1 MPSKLK
7 QRRLRRLKADLAWW
21 REEAEDCRSRLLEL
35 AGEIDRVRAQIVR
48 VPMPVVVPSALIA
61 ELAMEKA
68 VERLNDLPR
77 INGEKAKR
85 ADRLNWC
92 RLF

>member
-21 REEAEDCRSRLLEL
+21 REEAEDCRSHLLEL

-48 VPMPVVVPSALIA
+48 VPMPVVVLSLIH
-61 ELAMEKA
+61 
-68 VERLNDLPR
+68 
-77 INGEKAKR
+77 I
-85 ADRLNWC
+85 
-92 RLF
+92 

>member
-1 MPSKLK
+1 MLVSNARSSTQTGGLMPSKLK

-21 REEAEDCRSRLLEL
+21 REEAEDCRSRLLVL

-68 VERLNDLPR
+68 VERLND
-77 INGEKAKR
+77 
-85 ADRLNWC
+85 
-92 RLF
+92 